1 MSVHPRMRGNA
12 WHRRGGSSLGS
23 VHPRMRGKCFIFA
36 TTWNAWPC
44 SWADK
49 EHLYRFRVASNR
61 SSFFQGA
68 GLIPTEAENALSA
81 ATAPGQWAPPDCFRL
96 DVAAALF
103 SPLFLLGRSRNLRLL
118 LYWLLGFTVAPNL
131 TFRHRNSPLRG
142 LADCKHRITRSAV
155 VSVQSRPIRSN
166 SWG

>member
-1 MSVHPRMRGNA
+1 MAQAFEPPKAVDCEYARNLDPSPALGILMSVHPRMRGE
-12 WHRRGGSSLGS
+12 
-23 VHPRMRGKCFIFA
+23 CFILA

-44 SWADK
+44 S
-49 EHLYRFRVASNR
+49 FRVASNR

-103 SPLFLLGRSRNLRLL
+103 SPQFILGRSRNLRLL

-131 TFRHRNSPLRG
+131 TFRHRNSPVRR
-142 LADCKHRITRSAV
+142 LAECEHRITRSAV